1 MLDKRM
7 RAFEENLDQFVL
19 PDVYIVARLDG
30 RCFTRLTKEV
40 LTLEKPF
47 DETFRDV
54 MIETVS
60 HLMNCGFKV
69 IYGYCQSDEISLLFD
84 KHEIG
89 FARKTR
95 KLLSILSGEASAMF
109 TSRMGVLAVFDCRI
123 IPLPSVDL
131 VVDYFRWRSED
142 ASRNALSAWC
152 YWTLRK
158 NGATVDVATRQLQG
172 KSVAEKNQLL
182 FENGINYNDLPGW
195 QKRGIGLRYGIVNSL
210 IVNPKNAGMEALT
223 RRKLNVD
230 MTLPMNIEYESM
242 IREILRNADNG

>member
-1 MLDKRM
+1 
-7 RAFEENLDQFVL
+7 
-19 PDVYIVARLDG
+19 
-30 RCFTRLTKEV
+30 
-40 LTLEKPF
+40 
-47 DETFRDV
+47 
-54 MIETVS
+54 
-60 HLMNCGFKV
+60 
-69 IYGYCQSDEISLLFD
+69 
-84 KHEIG
+84 
-89 FARKTR
+89 
-95 KLLSILSGEASAMF
+95 
-109 TSRMGVLAVFDCRI
+109 MGVLAVFDCRI

-142 ASRNALSAWC
+142 ASRNALSAWY

-182 FENGINYNDLPGW
+182 FENGINYNDLPAW